1 MSRITGRMGA
11 LQDRRPEFRPAMPWI
26 VFTLA
31 VLFVS
36 GVIVLLVHFGTGV
49 NVEVLTVDPAAEV
62 GLAPYVGV
70 FSYMGILF
78 LWSAATVGLMG
89 YLVLKRS
96 PEHRDVASLLVTFSL
111 LMAWLAIDDLFLIHE
126 EIGLALANALDRPDD
141 RSILE
146 TPVFLIYGVALILWL
161 VRFRKTILHKTPY
174 LLLGLGLG
182 ALGLSVAI
190 DLGEYVIP
198 GLADATPWMG
208 TTLNMAEELAKLGGM
223 ILMTGYVVTTVA
235 PRLSATP
242 GETGPEG
249 SAYHAHSSTASTAGR
264 R

>member
-1 MSRITGRMGA
+1 MNRIPGRMGA
-11 LQDRRPEFRPAMPWI
+11 LRDKRPEFRPALPWI
-26 VFTLA
+26 SFTLA
-31 VLFVS
+31 VLLVS
-36 GVIVLLVHFGTGV
+36 GVIILLVHYGTGA

-70 FSYMGILF
+70 FSYIGILC

-96 PEHRDVASLLVTFSL
+96 PEYRDVSGLLGTCSL
-111 LMAWLAIDDLFLIHE
+111 LMAWLAIDDLLLIHE
-126 EIGLALANALDRPDD
+126 EIGLALANFLDRPDD

-146 TPVFLIYGVALILWL
+146 TPVFLIYGVALIFWL
-161 VRFRKTILHKTPY
+161 GKFRTTILQETPY

-190 DLGEYVIP
+190 DLGEFAVN
-198 GLADATPWMG
+198 GLADATPWMA

-223 ILMTGYVVTTVA
+223 ILLTGYVATTVT
-235 PRLSATP
+235 PRLCAAP
-242 GETGPEG
+242 HETGLED
-249 SAYHAHSSTASTAGR
+249 SALRAHSSTSGLR
-264 R
+264 